1 MALIAWFI
9 RNPVKVAV
17 GVILIVMFGVIAL
30 YNMPV
35 QLTPDVETPTIS
47 VETRWPGASP
57 EEIERSIIN
66 EQEEHLKNVEGILKM
81 TSESQDSKGEITLEF
96 AVGTD
101 MSEALVKV
109 NSRLDQVRNY
119 PINADR
125 PVLSTTNLSDRHIA
139 WFVLLPQPPTGA
151 DFDRFLER
159 YPRHRQPIARVREA
173 QSYGLLLYRLRKLIE
188 EHPDKADFA
197 ELAPAEIDMP
207 KLRRFA
213 EEVIEAAFERVEGV
227 SGSQVVGGRR
237 EELQVVV
244 DPHKLA
250 VRQLTIADVRD
261 ALRKENKDTSGGD
274 YDEGK
279 RRWVVRTLGQFRSP
293 EDVADVI
300 LARHDGAPVY
310 VRDVAEVRIDYKK
323 PDGLSRRFGRAGLA
337 INCQKKVGHNVMEI
351 MEGLRKTLAQL
362 NENVLKQRG
371 LVLEQVYDETE
382 YVQSSIDVVQENIL
396 EGAVLTFITLL
407 LFLRNARST
416 LIIGLH
422 IAISTIGAFLAMWAL
437 GRSLN
442 VLCLGGLA
450 FAVGMLVDN
459 AIVMLENIYRRHENG
474 EPPATAAVR
483 GAKEVWGAL
492 LNASAVNLA
501 VFLPVL
507 FIKQEAGQLFRDIAI
522 AISASVGLSLLVAI
536 AVVPTMAT
544 RLLRA
549 RARRGSSNGRGTL
562 ADWLPPRRQGLQ
574 SSASSGRMG
583 RLSAGAKAAWNGYA
597 RYVLAPLDWMGA
609 AFVDVVVGIN
619 RRLQRGLWVRV
630 ATVVLFVGISSA
642 LTYLLLPKVE
652 YLPSGNR
659 NFVIGFM
666 QPPPGYNL
674 DHMMNIGAQ
683 IEKRLQPYWDVD
695 PDSPEAKQ
703 LDFPPIGD
711 FWVFVRGGRQ
721 LFLGMRAVDPMRAG
735 ELTDLVKIVTADIPG
750 LMVRA
755 SQASLFEKGLTAGR
769 TIDIEIVG
777 PDIQRLIELG
787 QKVFGQIRDPRTG
800 VPADSVIARPSLDMS
815 NPEVHVR
822 PKDEQSADMAVSKDD
837 LGYMVDALVDG
848 AYVGDYIHEGS
859 RIDLMIR
866 GADRFAERTEQLE
879 QLPVATQTG
888 QIVQLGALASIEMG
902 SGPEQINRRERMRAI
917 TIQVTP
923 PREVPMEEAL
933 DRISANII
941 RPLEQSGDLEGG
953 RYRINLGGTVDR
965 LRDTWTA
972 LRYNLILAVVI
983 TYLLMAAMFES
994 WLYPFVIILSVPLGA
1009 VGGFAGL
1016 WFLNLFV
1023 AQQFD
1028 VLTMLGFVIL
1038 VGTVV
1043 NNPILIVEQA
1053 LIHMRD
1059 DGMTQQNAILESVR
1073 TRIRPI
1079 FMTTFCGLIGL
1090 LPLVVAPGAGSELY
1104 RGIGAVLLGGMIVST
1119 LFTLVFVPT
1128 LFSLTH
1134 DGRDFLAHRLG
1145 WWRTTE
1151 AHEEDEVAEPIQVPV
1166 EPPREPV
1173 ARL

>member
-1 MALIAWFI
+1 M
-9 RNPVKVAV
+9 
-17 GVILIVMFGVIAL
+17 
-30 YNMPV
+30 
-35 QLTPDVETPTIS
+35 
-47 VETRWPGASP
+47 
-57 EEIERSIIN
+57 
-66 EQEEHLKNVEGILKM
+66 
-81 TSESQDSKGEITLEF
+81 
-96 AVGTD
+96 
-101 MSEALVKV
+101 
-109 NSRLDQVRNY
+109 
-119 PINADR
+119 
-125 PVLSTTNLSDRHIA
+125 
-139 WFVLLPQPPTGA
+139 
-151 DFDRFLER
+151 
-159 YPRHRQPIARVREA
+159 
-173 QSYGLLLYRLRKLIE
+173 
-188 EHPDKADFA
+188 
-197 ELAPAEIDMP
+197 
-207 KLRRFA
+207 
-213 EEVIEAAFERVEGV
+213 
-227 SGSQVVGGRR
+227 
-237 EELQVVV
+237 
-244 DPHKLA
+244 
-250 VRQLTIADVRD
+250 
-261 ALRKENKDTSGGD
+261 
-274 YDEGK
+274 
-279 RRWVVRTLGQFRSP
+279 
-293 EDVADVI
+293 
-300 LARHDGAPVY
+300 
-310 VRDVAEVRIDYKK
+310 
-323 PDGLSRRFGRAGLA
+323 
-337 INCQKKVGHNVMEI
+337 
-351 MEGLRKTLAQL
+351 AQL
-362 NENVLKQRG
+362 NEGVLKQRG

-382 YVQSSIDVVQENIL
+382 YVQSSIDVVKDNIL
-396 EGAVLTFITLL
+396 EGAILTFVTLL
-407 LFLRNARST
+407 LFLRNGRST

-459 AIVMLENIYRRHENG
+459 AIVMLENIYRRNESG
-474 EPPATAAVR
+474 DAPATAAVR

-522 AISASVGLSLLVAI
+522 AISASVGLSLLVAV

-549 RARRGSSNGRGTL
+549 RARRGATNGRGTMN
-562 ADWLPPRRQGLQ
+562 DWLPPRRQ
-574 SSASSGRMG
+574 ASRAAPAASGRMAKING
-583 RLSAGAKAAWNGYA
+583 LFAVSAGRFGH
-597 RYVLAPLDWMGA
+597 YVLAPLDWLGGR
-609 AFVDVVVGIN
+609 FVQGVVEIN
-619 RRLQRGLWVRV
+619 RRLQHGVWIRV
-630 ATVVLFVGISSA
+630 ATVALVVGVSSV
-642 LTYLLLPKVE
+642 LTYMLLPKVE

-674 DHMMNIGAQ
+674 DHMMEIGAQ
-683 IEKRLQPYWDVD
+683 VEKRLQPYWDLD
-695 PDSPEAKQ
+695 PDSPEAKK
-703 LDFPPIGD
+703 LKYPPIGD

-721 LFLGMRAVDPMRAG
+721 LFLGMRSVDPMRAS
-735 ELTDLVKIVTADIPG
+735 ELTGLVKEATADIPG

-755 SQASLFEKGLTAGR
+755 TQSSLFEKGLTAGR

-777 PDIQRLIELG
+777 PDIRRLIDLG
-787 QKVFGQIRDPRTG
+787 QKVFARIRDPQTG

-815 NPEVHVR
+815 NPEVHIR

-888 QIVQLGALASIEMG
+888 QIVQLGALADIEMG

-933 DRISANII
+933 DLISTNII
-941 RPLEQSGDLEGG
+941 EPLEKSGEMEGG

-965 LRDTWTA
+965 LRDTWHA
-972 LRYNLILAVVI
+972 LRYNLLLAIII

-1023 AQQFD
+1023 QQQFD

-1053 LIHMRD
+1053 LVHMRD
-1059 DGMTQQNAILESVR
+1059 DGMSQQNAILESVR

-1119 LFTLVFVPT
+1119 FFTLIFVPT

-1134 DGRDFLAHRLG
+1134 DARDFLAKRLG
-1145 WWRTTE
+1145 LWRATE
-1151 AHEEDEVAEPIQVPV
+1151 AADQDEPLVHQLTPNAPGADESGADEPGAD
-1166 EPPREPV
+1166 EPPPDVVPISTAPPPV
-1173 ARL
+1173 PERVRAR

>member
-1 MALIAWFI
+1 M
-9 RNPVKVAV
+9 
-17 GVILIVMFGVIAL
+17 
-30 YNMPV
+30 
-35 QLTPDVETPTIS
+35 S
-47 VETRWPGASP
+47 
-57 EEIERSIIN
+57 
-66 EQEEHLKNVEGILKM
+66 
-81 TSESQDSKGEITLEF
+81 SECQDSRGEITLEF

-139 WFVLLPQPPTGA
+139 WFVLLPQPPSDA
-151 DFDRFLER
+151 DFDRFVAQFPE
-159 YPRHRQPIARVREA
+159 HRDAITWIRDA
-173 QSYGLLLYRLRKLIE
+173 QSYGLLLYRLRKTIDS
-188 EHPDKADFA
+188 HPDNAEFA
-197 ELAPAEIDMP
+197 KLAPADIDMP
-207 KLRRFA
+207 KLHRFA
-213 EEVIEAAFERVEGV
+213 EEVIESAFERVEGV
-227 SGSQVVGGRR
+227 STSQVVGGRR

-250 VRQLTIADVRD
+250 VRQLTITDVRD
-261 ALRKENKDTSGGD
+261 ALRRENKDTSGGD

-279 RRWVVRTLGQFRSP
+279 RRWVVRTLGQFHSP
-293 EDVADVI
+293 NDVANVI
-300 LARHDGAPVY
+300 LASRDGAPVY
-310 VRDVAEVRIDYKK
+310 VRDVAEVRIDHKK
-323 PDGLSRRFGRAGLA
+323 PDGLSRRFGRPGLA
-337 INCQKKVGHNVMEI
+337 LNCQKKHGYNVMEV
-351 MEGLRKTLAQL
+351 MEGLRKTVVYL

-382 YVQSSIDVVQENIL
+382 YVQSSIDIVKENIL

-459 AIVMLENIYRRHENG
+459 AIVMLENIYRRNENG

-507 FIKQEAGQLFRDIAI
+507 FIKQEAGQLFRDIAL

-562 ADWLPPRRQGLQ
+562 EDWLPPRRQGLAP
-574 SSASSGRMG
+574 SAPAERMG
-583 RLSAGAKAAWNGYA
+583 RLRAAAKSVASGFT
-597 RYVLAPLDWMGA
+597 RYVLTPLDDLGGL
-609 AFVDVVVGIN
+609 FVKAIVGIN
-619 RRLQRGLWVRV
+619 RYLQRGLWIRLT
-630 ATVVLFVGISSA
+630 TVVLFVGVSSV
-642 LTYLLLPKVE
+642 LTYVLLPKVE
-652 YLPSGNR
+652 YLPNGNR

-666 QPPPGYNL
+666 LPPPGYNL
-674 DHMMNIGAQ
+674 DHMMEIGAQ
-683 IEKRLQPYWDVD
+683 IERRLQPYWDVN
-695 PDSPEAKQ
+695 PNSPEAKQ
-703 LDFPPIGD
+703 LKYPAIGD

-721 LFLGMRAVDPMRAG
+721 LFLGMRSADPMRAS
-735 ELTDLVKIVTADIPG
+735 ELTELVKEVTRDIPG

-755 SQASLFEKGLTAGR
+755 TQSSLFEKGLTAGR

-777 PDIQRLIELG
+777 PDIRRLIELG
-787 QKVFGQIRDPRTG
+787 QSVFAQIRDPQTG
-800 VPADSVIARPSLDMS
+800 VPADSVIARPSLDIS
-815 NPEVHVR
+815 NPEVHIR

-837 LGYMVDALVDG
+837 LGYMVDALIDG
-848 AYVGDYIHEGS
+848 AYVGDYIHEGN

-879 QLPVATQTG
+879 QLPVATQNG
-888 QIVQLGALASIEMG
+888 LVVQLGALADIEMG
-902 SGPEQINRRERMRAI
+902 SGPEQIYRRERMRAI
-917 TIQVTP
+917 TVQVTP
-923 PREVPMEEAL
+923 PRNVPMEEAL
-933 DRISANII
+933 ELITTRIIQ
-941 RPLEQSGDLEGG
+941 PLEKSGEMEAG
-953 RYRINLGGTVDR
+953 RYRINLAGTVDR

-972 LRYNLILAVVI
+972 LRYNLVLAVVI

-1023 AQQFD
+1023 TQQFD

-1053 LIHMRD
+1053 LVHMRE
-1059 DGMTQQNAILESVR
+1059 DGMDQQRAILESVR

-1119 LFTLVFVPT
+1119 IFTLVFVPT

-1134 DGRDFLAHRLG
+1134 DARDFLAKRLG

-1151 AHEEDEVAEPIQVPV
+1151 EHEKDAVPPPIPVTV